1 MNSRGDYGRLV
12 LSSRRKMQVKQR
24 QNKEESSS
32 YQILTGKERPR
43 INEKHEGKFHYLLE
57 NLHRHYKRKFS
68 RGTKRVI
75 VAKAKMATRAK
86 ETEKAKTKRHATRP
100 PALRS

>member
-1 MNSRGDYGRLV
+1 M
-12 LSSRRKMQVKQR
+12 KQR
-24 QNKEESSS
+24 QSKEEASS

-43 INEKHEGKFHYLLE
+43 INEKHEEKFHSLLE

-86 ETEKAKTKRHATRP
+86 ETEKETRRHATRP
-100 PALRS
+100 PASTS